1 MSYLNPTQDYHE
13 SNIRIIKW
21 LFYLRRH
28 CIIKGPLYI
37 VTNNIK
43 LIPVD
48 GEFFKNKL
56 YKFRNSDKT
65 KTVTLI
71 HVPYDILNY
80 LIDIPKIPAPDMHGF
95 KKIVLSEYIF
105 DSIITNNI
113 MLARLQ
119 LIRLIQEYKIQLSE
133 SESRWLQKY
142 TKTPFSKHIHIKDDT
157 KPIIINDYKI
167 KLFARDDREIIRII
181 DQNPPK
187 IYR

>member
-48 GEFFKNKL
+48 GEVFIHRKNK
-56 YKFRNSDKT
+56 K
-65 KTVTLI
+65 LI
-71 HVPYDILNY
+71 HVPYDILNH
-80 LIDIPKIPAPDMHGF
+80 LINIPKIPAPDRHGF

-119 LIRLIQEYKIQLSE
+119 LIRLIQEYSIQLSE

-142 TKTPFSKHIHIKDDT
+142 TKTPFSKKIYIKDDT
-157 KPIIINDYKI
+157 KPIKINDFKI
-167 KLFARDDREIIRII
+167 NVFARDDRKIIRII

>member
-13 SNIRIIKW
+13 SNIRVIKW

-28 CIIKGPLYI
+28 CVIKGPLFI
-37 VTNNIK
+37 VANNTE

-48 GEFFKNKL
+48 GQYFKDNTQ
-56 YKFRNSDKT
+56 NI
-65 KTVTLI
+65 TLI

-80 LIDIPKIPAPDMHGF
+80 LIDIPKIPAPDMQGF

-142 TKTPFSKHIHIKDDT
+142 TKTPFSKHIYIKDDT
-157 KPIIINDYKI
+157 KPIKINDYKI
-167 KLFARDDREIIRII
+167 QLFARDDREIIRII